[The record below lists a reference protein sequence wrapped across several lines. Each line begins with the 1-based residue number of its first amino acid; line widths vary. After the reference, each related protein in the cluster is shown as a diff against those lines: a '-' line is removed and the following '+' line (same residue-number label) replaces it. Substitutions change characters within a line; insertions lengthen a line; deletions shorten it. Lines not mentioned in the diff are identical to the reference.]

1 MAPISRMSD
10 PRASRM
16 LALQRRPN
24 PTPRP
29 TITVRTAA
37 PDATPSTVG
46 APVKAKGTQKGKKK
60 TKKPAVLKFHSRA
73 ASEDARYLSTM
84 ASLPVPLTFEGES
97 YPTME
102 HAFHAA
108 KFNPKYISAL
118 TPGKANE
125 LRKKLQVGGDI
136 ELAKDAKSFGGKGS
150 FKKLKLTLDQ
160 AAWNE
165 DRAAVMRDVAD
176 ARALVDERFA
186 KILKDAV
193 ATSTELKHYERG
205 KADEVFW
212 GGDRNALGK
221 IYEEVGREL
230 VEEGEAMQTPIP
242 APPAVDEPVDALPP
256 PPLNFAAFRTKVSA
270 AHTVR
275 ASKKAPL
282 ESSQA
287 APKAE
292 PKPVR
297 AAPKAPKGTVSQI
310 SPTATDAISY
320 DEAMRIVVGD
330 KRMRDR
336 LPERELPQMRAPAY
350 YLNNRQAF
358 VSFITTL
365 LAPYRQQL
373 EEEAKNVSCA
383 KKGDFGLMTHQAIVR
398 DYMNLFS
405 PYRGLLVYHGLGA
418 GKTCT
423 SIAIAEGM
431 KEQKVVTIMTPAS
444 LRVNYVEE
452 LKNCGDKLFRKN
464 QHWEFIACAKGSD
477 LCSALSTAL
486 SLSPA
491 TITKAGGAWLTDPA
505 KPANIDTFTPEQ
517 VNSLDAQITNMIQS
531 KYRFINYNGINRRHY
546 DEMSGNGTKNP
557 FDGQVV
563 IVDEVHNLVS
573 RIVNKIGNAE
583 SLAVRI
589 YEDLIRAKDCRLV
602 FLSGTPIVNYPNE
615 MGVLFNMLRGI
626 MNVYELP
633 VTPTGRG
640 KLGLAEMQKMLGK
653 LDTIDVLDYRPAT
666 RTLIIQRNPYGFVT
680 VERRRQ
686 KIGVTR
692 STKGNLSDADVL
704 KEVQRELRKNG
715 IQADWQVGIDAYV
728 SEYKAL
734 PETMDAF
741 SAFFV
746 DPATGAT
753 RNHSMLKRRIVGL
766 TSYFR
771 SPSEALMPR
780 YDPGKDYKVHKIPMS
795 DYQFGLYED
804 ERAIERKQEG
814 RSRIPKQGDVYKEA
828 TSTYRIFSRAFC
840 NFVFPA
846 QIARPKPSDQ
856 DIGATLEDVTPPLEE
871 DIATASAL
879 AVQETTSSA
888 PTAVEGEERTILA
901 ETNYEERIEAAL
913 TELEEHAAEYLS
925 PEGLETTSPKFAR
938 ILAEIQKYPKS
949 CQLLYSQFRTI
960 EGIGVL
966 RLVLLAN
973 GFAEFKLGKDA
984 TGQWRVAT
992 PREEYEKPMFVLY
1005 TGTETP
1011 EEKEIIRNA
1020 FNSAWDK
1027 VPPAV
1032 ATVLRELAPNNVY
1045 GQAIR
1050 LFMITASGAEG
1061 ITTYNVRHV
1070 HLVEPYWHPVR
1081 TEQVIGRAMRICSHQ
1096 ALPPEE
1102 RTVNVNLYLMT
1113 FSERQRQEATKEML
1127 QSDKS
1132 RYNPAIIVSSDESL
1146 HEISEIKAKI
1156 NSELL
1161 KAIKEAAIDCAL
1173 YADTMSK
1180 EGLSCLAFPD
1190 ATSKSLAYVPSIA
1203 QEDTAT
1209 VEASNKRNVTW
1220 GAREVTIDGIKYAL
1234 RTGTKK
1240 LYDIKSYLAAVEAA
1254 KEGRQVDPVFVGI
1267 LHESKG
1273 GKIKIKKPW
1282 EV

>member
-1 MAPISRMSD
+1 MSD

-16 LALQRRPN
+16 LALQRRPK

-37 PDATPSTVG
+37 PDATFSTVG
-46 APVKAKGTQKGKKK
+46 APAKATGTQKSK
-60 TKKPAVLKFHSRA
+60 KKPAVLKFHSRA
-73 ASEDARYLSTM
+73 ATEDARYLSTM
-84 ASLPVPLTFEGES
+84 ASLPTPLTFEGEA

-108 KFNPKYISAL
+108 KFNPKYITGL
-118 TPGKANE
+118 TPGKASE

-136 ELAKDAKSFGGKGS
+136 ELAKDAKSFGGKGN

-176 ARALVDERFA
+176 ARTLVDERFA
-186 KILKDAV
+186 KIIKDAV
-193 ATSTELKHYERG
+193 ASSTELKHYERG
-205 KADEVFW
+205 KAANVFW
-212 GGDRNALGK
+212 GGDRNTLGK

-230 VEEGEAMQTPIP
+230 VEEGEAMQTPVV
-242 APPAVDEPVDALPP
+242 APPVIDEPSDTLPP
-256 PPLNFAAFRTKVSA
+256 PPLDFAAFRTKVST
-270 AHTVR
+270 AHTVN
-275 ASKKAPL
+275 ASKKASL
-282 ESSQA
+282 ESSHPA
-287 APKAE
+287 AMAE

-297 AAPKAPKGTVSQI
+297 AAPKAPKGTVSHI
-310 SPTATDAISY
+310 SPTANTGVSY

-330 KRMRDR
+330 RRLGER
-336 LPERELPQMRAPAY
+336 LPERDLPQMRTPAY

-373 EEEAKNVSCA
+373 EEEAKTVSCEN
-383 KKGDFGLMTHQAIVR
+383 KGDGDFGLMTHQAIVR
-398 DYMNLFS
+398 DYMNLFT

-452 LKNCGDKLFRKN
+452 LKHCGDKLFRKN
-464 QHWEFIACAKGSD
+464 QHWEFIACAKDSD
-477 LCSALSTAL
+477 LCGALSTAL

-505 KPANIDTFTPEQ
+505 KPPNIDTFTPEQ

-531 KYRFINYNGINRRHY
+531 KYRFINYNGINHRHY
-546 DEMSGNGTKNP
+546 DEMSQNGSSNP

-563 IVDEVHNLVS
+563 IIDEVHNLVS
-573 RIVNKIGNAE
+573 RIVNKIGDSK
-583 SLAVRI
+583 SLAIRI
-589 YEDLIRAKDCRLV
+589 YEDLVRAKDCRLV

-626 MNVYELP
+626 MKVYELP
-633 VTPTGRG
+633 ITPTGRG
-640 KLGLAEMQKMLGK
+640 KLGFAEMHKILAK
-653 LDTIDVLDYRPAT
+653 LDTIDVIDYRPAT
-666 RTLIIQRNPYGFVT
+666 RTLVVQRDPYGFVT

-692 STKGNLSDADVL
+692 SAKGGISDADVL

-734 PETMDAF
+734 PETMEAF
-741 SAFFV
+741 SALFV
-746 DPATGAT
+746 DPTTGAT

-780 YDPGKDYKVHKIPMS
+780 YDPGKDYHVHKIPMS

-814 RSRIPKQGDVYKEA
+814 RSRIPKKGDVYKEA

-846 QIARPKPSDQ
+846 KIARPKPSDQ
-856 DIGATLEDVTPPLEE
+856 DIGAVIDDTTPVLEE
-871 DIATASAL
+871 DIATASTL
-879 AVQETTSSA
+879 AVQKESSSA
-888 PTAVEGEERTILA
+888 PTAAEQDESTVLA
-901 ETNYEERIEAAL
+901 ESNYDQRIEAAL
-913 TELEEHAAEYLS
+913 MELEENAEEFLS
-925 PEGLETTSPKFAR
+925 PKGLETTSPKFAR
-938 ILAEIQKYPKS
+938 ILAEIKKYPKS

-992 PREEYEKPMFVLY
+992 PREDYEKPMFVLY
-1005 TGTETP
+1005 TGTETA

-1032 ATVLRELAPNNVY
+1032 ATVLRDLAPNNIY

-1096 ALPPEE
+1096 ALPQAE
-1102 RTVNVNLYLMT
+1102 RTVSVNLYLMT
-1113 FSERQRQEATKEML
+1113 FSARQREEATKEML

-1132 RYNPAIIVSSDESL
+1132 RNNPAVIVSSDEAL
-1146 HEISEIKAKI
+1146 HEISDIKSKI
-1156 NSELL
+1156 NAELL
-1161 KAIKEAAIDCAL
+1161 KAMKEAAIDCAL

-1180 EGLSCLAFPD
+1180 EGLSCLSFPD
-1190 ATSKSLAYVPSIA
+1190 ATPKSLSYVPSIA
-1203 QEDTAT
+1203 KEDTAT
-1209 VEASNKRNVTW
+1209 VEASNRRNVTW
-1220 GAREVTIDGIKYAL
+1220 GAREVTIDGVKYAL
-1234 RTGTKK
+1234 RTETNK
-1240 LYDIKSYLAAVEAA
+1240 LYDIKSYLSAVEAA

-1267 LHESKG
+1267 LHKSKS

>member
-1 MAPISRMSD
+1 MAAISRMSD
-10 PRASRM
+10 PSASRM
-16 LALQRRPN
+16 LTLQRKPK

-29 TITVRTAA
+29 TITVRTAP
-37 PDATPSTVG
+37 PDAIPSVVV
-46 APVKAKGTQKGKKK
+46 APASVKATKKGKKK
-60 TKKPAVLKFHSRA
+60 GKKKALELKFHSGA
-73 ASEDARYLSTM
+73 TSGSDGRYLSTT
-84 ASLPVPLTFEGES
+84 ASLPAPLTFEGDS

-102 HAFHAA
+102 HAFYAA
-108 KFNPKYISAL
+108 KINPKYIPGL
-118 TPGKANE
+118 TPGEAKE
-125 LRKKLQVGGDI
+125 QRKKLQVGGDI
-136 ELAKDAKSFGGKGS
+136 ELAKDVKGN
-150 FKKLKLTLDQ
+150 FKKLKLSLDQ

-165 DRAAVMRDVAD
+165 DRSSVMQDIAD
-176 ARALVDERFA
+176 ARTIVDERFA

-193 ATSTELKHYERG
+193 ATSTELKHYEHG
-205 KADEVFW
+205 KADKVFW
-212 GGDRNALGK
+212 GGDRNTLGR
-221 IYEEVGREL
+221 IYQEVGRGLIDEGQAL
-230 VEEGEAMQTPIP
+230 QTVIPDPPVSEESSDAMP
-242 APPAVDEPVDALPP
+242 LPP
-256 PPLNFAAFRTKVSA
+256 IDFTAFRTKVST

-282 ESSQA
+282 DTPQSIV
-287 APKAE
+287 KAE
-292 PKPVR
+292 PKPLR
-297 AAPKAPKGTVSQI
+297 AARKAPKGTVSHV
-310 SPTATDAISY
+310 SPTATNVISY
-320 DEAMRIVVGD
+320 DEAMRIVIGK
-330 KRMRDR
+330 KRLGER
-336 LPERELPQMRAPAY
+336 LPIRELPQMRAPAY
-350 YLNNRQAF
+350 YLNNRQTF

-365 LAPYRQQL
+365 LSPYRQQL
-373 EEEAKNVSCA
+373 EAEAENVSCD
-383 KKGDFGLMTHQAIVR
+383 KKSGSDFGLMTHQAIVR
-398 DYMNLFS
+398 DYMNLFT

-431 KEQKVVTIMTPAS
+431 KEQKIVTIMTPAS

-452 LKNCGDKLFRKN
+452 LKHCGDKLFQKN
-464 QHWEFIACAKGSD
+464 QHWEFIACSKDSD
-477 LCSALSTAL
+477 ICNALGAAL
-486 SLSPA
+486 SLSQD
-491 TITKAGGAWLTDPA
+491 TIAKSGGAWLTDPS
-505 KPANIDTFTPEQ
+505 KPANIDTLSPEQ
-517 VNSLDAQITNMIQS
+517 MNSLDTQITNMIQA

-546 DEMSGNGTKNP
+546 DEMSQNGQQNP

-563 IVDEVHNLVS
+563 IVDEIHNLVS
-573 RIVNKIGNAE
+573 RIVNKLGDSE
-583 SLAVRI
+583 SLAMRI
-589 YEDLIRAKDCRLV
+589 YNDLMRAKDCRLV

-615 MGVLFNMLRGI
+615 MAILFNMLRGI
-626 MNVYELP
+626 INVYELP

-640 KLGLAEMQKMLGK
+640 KLGLSEMQKILSNVE
-653 LDTIDVLDYRPAT
+653 TIDVVDYRPAT
-666 RTLIIQRNPYGFVT
+666 RTLVIQRNPYGFVT

-686 KIGVTR
+686 RIGVT
-692 STKGNLSDADVL
+692 TNAKGRVSDSEVL
-704 KEVQRELRKNG
+704 KQVQRELRKSG
-715 IQADWQVGIDAYV
+715 IQADWQVGIDAYA
-728 SEYKAL
+728 SEHKAL
-734 PETMDAF
+734 PETMEAF
-741 SAFFV
+741 SALFV
-746 DPATGAT
+746 DPVTGST
-753 RNHSMLKRRIVGL
+753 RNQSILKRRIVGL
-766 TSYFR
+766 ASYFR

-780 YDPGKDYKVHKIPMS
+780 YNPDKDYHVHKIPMS

-814 RSRIPKQGDVYKEA
+814 SSKIPKKGGVYKEA

-846 QIARPKPSDQ
+846 KIARPKPSDQ
-856 DIGATLEDVTPPLEE
+856 DIGSIIDDTTPVLEE

-879 AVQETTSSA
+879 AVAEAASST
-888 PTAVEGEERTILA
+888 PTAAEGEERTVLA
-901 ETNYEERIEAAL
+901 DTNYNQRIEDAL
-913 TELEEHAAEYLS
+913 SELEENAAEYLS
-925 PEGLETTSPKFAR
+925 PEGLGTTSPKFAR
-938 ILAEIQKYPKS
+938 ILSEIQKYPKS

-966 RLVLLAN
+966 RLVLIAN

-984 TGQWRVAT
+984 SGQWRVAT

-1005 TGTETP
+1005 TGTETA

-1032 ATVLRELAPNNVY
+1032 AAVLRELAPNNIY

-1096 ALPPEE
+1096 ALPQAE
-1102 RTVNVNLYLMT
+1102 RTVSVNLYLMT
-1113 FSERQRQEATKEML
+1113 FSEKQRQEATKEMI

-1132 RYNPAIIVSSDESL
+1132 KYNPAMIVSSDESL

-1190 ATSKSLAYVPSIA
+1190 ATPKSLSYVPSVS

-1220 GAREVTIDGIKYAL
+1220 GAREVTIDGVKYAL

-1240 LYDIKSYLAAVEAA
+1240 LYDIKSYMAAVKAGD
-1254 KEGRQVDPVFVGI
+1254 EGRRIDPVFVGI
-1267 LHESKG
+1267 LHESKA
-1273 GKIKIKKPW
+1273 GKVKIKKPW